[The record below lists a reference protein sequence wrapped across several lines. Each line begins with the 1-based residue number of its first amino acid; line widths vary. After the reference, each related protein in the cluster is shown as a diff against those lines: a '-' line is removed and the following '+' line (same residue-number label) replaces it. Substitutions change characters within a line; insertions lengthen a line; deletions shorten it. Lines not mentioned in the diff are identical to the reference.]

1 MLSQLPRIAVFALVV
16 YPFLAGCSHAAHNS
30 LANGSAPGLKNDD
43 APLLRTEGNPNAP
56 YLVAAAKPQLMKRPE
71 SGDTS
76 AAGPCDSRDLSA
88 IEIAASVNG
97 DYHAVKLAFYNQGLA
112 PCRISGFPT
121 VSLLDKNGDPVSSIK
136 VERVTES
143 TVRAK
148 LAQGPV
154 QSASVTPQ
162 PRLLIAPRG
171 EVWFQMGW
179 TTGEGCPQI
188 SRIAISAPGSS
199 DTFTINHPLAVCDGR
214 IEITALYPDDAD

>member
-56 YLVAAAKPQLMKRPE
+56 YLVAAAKPQLLKRPE

-76 AAGPCDSRDLSA
+76 AAGPCDSRDLTVT
-88 IEIAASVNG
+88 EIAASVNG

-121 VSLLDKNGDPVSSIK
+121 VSLLDKNGETCPGAGSVGLGHTPAQAADCSSRRSLVS
-136 VERVTES
+136 
-143 TVRAK
+143 
-148 LAQGPV
+148 
-154 QSASVTPQ
+154 
-162 PRLLIAPRG
+162 
-171 EVWFQMGW
+171 
-179 TTGEGCPQI
+179 
-188 SRIAISAPGSS
+188 
-199 DTFTINHPLAVCDGR
+199 DGM
-214 IEITALYPDDAD
+214 DHG